1 MLDQIIHWDQN
12 LFFLINQSHL
22 GWLDTFLPYF
32 RSKIFWS
39 PLYIYIVAFLI
50 WNFPK
55 NGLWIVL
62 FALLTVGV
70 SDTVSS
76 KWIKKNVQRPRPC
89 NDALIAHEVV
99 LRIKCGGGYSFT
111 SSHATNHA
119 AIALFLFFTF
129 MHERGLWRYL
139 LVLWAISIGMA
150 QIYVGVHYPLD
161 VGAGLIIGSLIGWA
175 MSFSYHR
182 IFKLE

>member
-1 MLDQIIHWDQN
+1 MGSNLI
-12 LFFLINQSHL
+12 LFFNQSHI
-22 GWLDTFLPYF
+22 GWLDAFMPYF
-32 RSKIFWS
+32 RNKILWS
-39 PLYIYIVAFLI
+39 PLYIFIIAFLI

-55 NGLWIVL
+55 NGLWMVL
-62 FALLTVGV
+62 FALLTIGV

-76 KWIKKNVQRPRPC
+76 QWIKKNVKRPRPC
-89 NDALIAHEVV
+89 SDALIGHEVV

-129 MHERGLWRYL
+129 GHERRLWRYL
-139 LVLWAISIGMA
+139 LVVWAITIGIA

-161 VGAGLIIGSLIGWA
+161 VGAGLIIGSLIGWM
-175 MSFSYHR
+175 MSLTFQR
-182 IFKLE
+182 LFKLE